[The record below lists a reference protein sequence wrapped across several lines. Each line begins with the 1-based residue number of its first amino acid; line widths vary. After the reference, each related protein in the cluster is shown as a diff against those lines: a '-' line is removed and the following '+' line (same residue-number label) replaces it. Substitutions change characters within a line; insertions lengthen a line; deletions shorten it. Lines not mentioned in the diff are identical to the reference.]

1 MPTAI
6 ISDIHGNA
14 EALRTVMADIGRRGA
29 DRVICLGD
37 IIGYGPDPLEC
48 VDMVAEKCAW
58 SLMGNHDFGV
68 LYEPTNFN
76 PAAGAAAYWTREQFD
91 REPDAA
97 ARSRRYEFLG
107 RLRVR
112 VVEKPAG
119 APFPLLAVHGSPRR
133 PINEYIFP
141 DDVMTAVDKIKQVFD
156 RIDRVAL
163 VGHTHVPGV
172 FTDEPDFYSPDELGG
187 SVYTASAT
195 EKAII
200 NVGSVGQPRDH
211 DPRASY
217 VVMHHDDGA
226 MKFEFVRLEYDVA
239 KTAEKIK
246 GTAEL
251 SDWLGDRL
259 YEGR

>member
-1 MPTAI
+1 MPTAV

-14 EALRTVMADIGRRGA
+14 EALRQVLADIRARGIE
-29 DRVICLGD
+29 RVVCLGD
-37 IIGYGPDPLEC
+37 IVGYGPEPLVCTDLVRER
-48 VDMVAEKCAW
+48 CAW

-76 PAAGAAAYWTREQFD
+76 PGAESAAYWTREQFD

-97 ARSRRYEFLG
+97 RRAERYEFLG

-112 VVEKPAG
+112 VIE
-119 APFPLLAVHGSPRR
+119 PLPGGGPPVLAVHGSPRR

-141 DDVMTAVDKIKQVFD
+141 DDVMTAPDKLQAVFE
-156 RIDRVAL
+156 RVERLAL

-172 FTDEPDFYSPDELGG
+172 FTDEPDFYPPGELSDACYRFSEG
-187 SVYTASAT
+187 

-211 DPRASY
+211 DPRACY
-217 VVMHHDDGA
+217 AVLADDHVR
-226 MKFEFVRLEYDVA
+226 FVRVPYDVEV
-239 KTAEKIK
+239 TARLIR
-246 GTAEL
+246 AEPAL
-251 SDWLGDRL
+251 NPWLAERL
-259 YEGR
+259 FDGR